1 MELASSWKLCYF
13 LGLYFL
19 GSHVCG
25 HGVYTDVLFE
35 LCLDGVWLPGPQAM
49 VQGSTKDYMMRGECP
64 LSERWL
70 LARHSYIRPQ
80 AGGQEHD
87 KTHIAAMCFT
97 LTSTFTGKGQRK
109 KHLKE
114 SIMKVA

>member
-13 LGLYFL
+13 LVLCFL
-19 GSHVCG
+19 GSHVWG
-25 HGVYTDVLFE
+25 HVVYTDVLFE
-35 LCLDGVWLPGPQAM
+35 LCLDGVWLPGPQSM
-49 VQGSTKDYMMRGECP
+49 VQGSTKVYMTQGECP

-70 LARHSYIRPQ
+70 LARHSYIQPQ
-80 AGGQEHD
+80 ARGQEHD

-109 KHLKE
+109 N
-114 SIMKVA
+114 I